1 MTASEKR
8 KAGRIA
14 TNIPMVVESI
24 GQPPI
29 KLHPNLAKVYS
40 RVSPNGD
47 AKGEKFPATLRDLST
62 NGAFIVGDPL
72 PLLARVAFS
81 FELPDFGRIEAI
93 GWTLWR
99 RSDDC
104 EIPCEGASPI
114 VLAKGFG
121 LLFEAIPLDARMAI
135 HRMVKNTVAN

>member
-1 MTASEKR
+1 MKANEKR

-14 TNIPMVVESI
+14 INIPVIVESI
-24 GQPPI
+24 GQQPM

-40 RVSPNGD
+40 RVSPNGGIG
-47 AKGEKFPATLRDLST
+47 GEKFPATLRDLST

-72 PLLARVAFS
+72 PLLSRVAFS

-104 EIPCEGASPI
+104 EIPCEGAPPI
-114 VLAKGFG
+114 ALAKGFG

-135 HRMVKNTVAN
+135 HRLVKDNVTN